1 MLGHIII
8 VIQCAFKKMDANVK
22 SISDDSRRT
31 GLKTNV
37 QRLNNITENQNKEK
51 K

>member
-1 MLGHIII
+1 
-8 VIQCAFKKMDANVK
+8 MDANVK